1 MSKRALVTGGA
12 GFIGSH
18 VCDVFAAD
26 GYTIDIIDD
35 LSSGKR
41 ENVAAASTLHVLDV
55 RSPEAARIVVQ
66 GNFDVIV
73 HLAAQ
78 IDVRRSVDDPMYDA
92 SVNILGSLN
101 ILEAVRTSGRA
112 GRTRVVFSSTGGAIY
127 GDLAVPPTVEAT
139 PKEPDSP
146 YAIAKLAVEH
156 YLSYYTRI
164 HGFDTVV
171 IRFGNVYGPRQ
182 DPHGEAGV
190 VAIFCGRL
198 LQGRPLTIFGDGTQ
212 TRDYVHVTDV
222 AEAALL
228 VARASLPPVK
238 RLDDR
243 AFNIGTGTATSV
255 VDLARALLDAA
266 GVDAPIEFA
275 PKRPGELQD
284 SCLSVDKA
292 RTVLGW
298 SPRISL
304 AQGLAET
311 YRFAARAAER
321 PSHRTCRL
329 RSCPSFLC
337 CCKSRADPCHQVRS
351 SW

>member
-1 MSKRALVTGGA
+1 MSKRVLVTGGA

-18 VCDVFAAD
+18 VSDVFIAN
-26 GYTIDIIDD
+26 GWTVEIIDD

-41 ENVAAASTLHVLDV
+41 SNVPPGATLHEVDV
-55 RSPEAARIVVQ
+55 RSPEASRIVQ
-66 GNFDVIV
+66 NGTFDVIV

-78 IDVRRSVDDPMYDA
+78 IDVRRSVSDPLFDA

-101 ILEAVRTSGRA
+101 ILESVRNSSRSQQ
-112 GRTRVVFSSTGGAIY
+112 TRVVFSSTGGAIY
-127 GDLAVPPTVEAT
+127 GDLATPPTVETT

-164 HGFDTVV
+164 HGLETVV

-190 VAIFCGRL
+190 VAIFCGRVM
-198 LQGRPLTIFGDGTQ
+198 QNRPLTIFGDGTQ

-222 AEAALL
+222 AEAAFL
-228 VARASLPPVK
+228 VATTTLPPVQ

-243 AFNIGTGTATSV
+243 AFNIGTGSATSV
-255 VDLARALLDAA
+255 VDLARVLLDAA
-266 GVDAPIEFA
+266 DAEVPIEFA
-275 PKRPGELQD
+275 PRRAGELQD

-292 RTVLGW
+292 RDVLGW
-298 SPRISL
+298 SPRITL
-304 AQGLAET
+304 EEGLAGT
-311 YRFAARAAER
+311 YQFAANS
-321 PSHRTCRL
+321 P
-329 RSCPSFLC
+329 
-337 CCKSRADPCHQVRS
+337 K
-351 SW
+351 

>member
-1 MSKRALVTGGA
+1 MSKRVLVTGGA

-18 VCDVFAAD
+18 VSDVFIAN
-26 GYTIDIIDD
+26 GWTVEIIDN

-41 ENVAAASTLHVLDV
+41 SNVPTAATLHELDV
-55 RSPEAARIVVQ
+55 RSPEASRIVQ
-66 GNFDVIV
+66 DGAFDVIV

-78 IDVRRSVDDPMYDA
+78 IDVRRSVSDPLFDA

-101 ILEAVRTSGRA
+101 ILESVRNSNRPQQ
-112 GRTRVVFSSTGGAIY
+112 TRVVFSSTGGAIY
-127 GDLAVPPTVEAT
+127 GDLATPPTVEIT

-164 HGFDTVV
+164 HGLETVV

-190 VAIFCGRL
+190 VAIFCGRVM
-198 LQGRPLTIFGDGTQ
+198 QNRPLTIFGDGTQ

-222 AEAALL
+222 AEAAFL
-228 VARASLPPVK
+228 VATTTLPPVQ

-243 AFNIGTGTATSV
+243 AFNIGTGSATSV
-255 VDLARALLDAA
+255 VDLAQVLLDAA
-266 GVDAPIEFA
+266 GANVPIEFA
-275 PKRPGELQD
+275 PRRAGELQD

-292 RTVLGW
+292 RDVLGS
-298 SPRISL
+298 SPRITL
-304 AQGLAET
+304 AEGLAGT
-311 YRFAARAAER
+311 YQFAANS
-321 PSHRTCRL
+321 P
-329 RSCPSFLC
+329 
-337 CCKSRADPCHQVRS
+337 K
-351 SW
+351 